1 MKQLLFN
8 HNAESWVGKHCETT
22 AVKHVLEYYGLDLSE
37 EFLFGI
43 SGGIGFI
50 YWYAKNMN
58 LPFIGTKNK
67 TKKGTILEICEKLD
81 LRCQV
86 KETTSIVQAQKYLEN
101 AVASRKPLIVNVDI
115 ALLQY
120 TGVPQN
126 AHFGG
131 HAVATF
137 GVDQEKSLV
146 YIFDRGKKMVSE
158 PIESFQLARNST
170 FKPFSPKNRSF
181 LIEPNSQ
188 NKLKK
193 EILIN
198 RDMIIDSIRESVTEM
213 MYPEI
218 RNKGITGFDIWVKK
232 MKKWPEDFQGLD
244 FLGCLMNVF
253 SNVVI
258 GGTGGDAFR
267 GMYASFLRECSMLLE
282 DDKLREAAQRYET
295 AGACWVELGQLALPD
310 SCNYLKQ
317 IKETMYAK
325 NLIFEESKPDTIS
338 RLLDLQQKQNQILEL
353 AAKEAEKYQNEII
366 SDLCHMVNKCK
377 KLEQDALSCLSGCFG
392 D

>member
-1 MKQLLFN
+1 MKQLLYD
-8 HNAESWVGKHCETT
+8 HHAESWVGKHCETT
-22 AVKHVLEYYGLDLSE
+22 AVKHVLEYYGLDFSE
-37 EFLFGI
+37 DFLFGI

-58 LPFIGTKNK
+58 VPFIGAKNK
-67 TKKGTILEICEKLD
+67 TRKGTIQGVCEKLN
-81 LRCQV
+81 LKCQV
-86 KETTSIVQAQKYLEN
+86 NETTSIMRAQKYLEN
-101 AVASRKPLIVNVDI
+101 AVASGKPLIVNVDL

-131 HAVATF
+131 HAVAVF

-146 YIFDRGKKMVSE
+146 YLLDRGRKLVSE
-158 PIESFQLARNST
+158 STESFQLARNST
-170 FKPFSPKNRSF
+170 YKPFSPKNRSF

-188 NKLKK
+188 NKLIK
-193 EILIN
+193 EALIN
-198 RDMIIDSIRESVTEM
+198 HDMIIDSIRESVSEM

-218 RNKGITGFDIWVKK
+218 RNKGITGFDIWVRK

-267 GMYASFLRECSMLLE
+267 SMYAGFLKECSVLLGNE
-282 DDKLREAAQRYET
+282 QLKEAAHRYEA

-317 IKETMYAK
+317 VKETMYAK
-325 NLIFEESKPDTIS
+325 NQIFEESKPDALS
-338 RLLDLQQKQNQILEL
+338 RLLELQQKQNQILEM
-353 AAKEAEKYQNEII
+353 AAEEAKNHQKDII
-366 SDLCHMVNKCK
+366 SDLCNKVKRCK
-377 KLEQDALSCLSGCFG
+377 ELEQDALSCLSSCLE